1 MGCKCEK
8 HFCNLKTPKTFRPD
22 WMKDIPDHVPLSQI
36 TIPGTHNSCAFTGG
50 VMAVTQTWS
59 VPLQLRAGLRYF
71 DLRLRRYNKQL
82 RFYHGIMNQC
92 MGFEEVLREFDAFL
106 KEHPSETVIMAV
118 QEEYKVCCTE
128 QSMTELF
135 SEYTKAYEDV
145 IVKYQGKD
153 VALGD
158 IRGKILFVKA
168 FHILATRISNF
179 NVQNDWV
186 VNFPSSIK
194 DKKRKIK
201 RHLNKAIVDVSST
214 KIYVNYLSG
223 SSDYILVT
231 PEKNAYQTNKVVFR
245 FKGRLGIVLADFPGE
260 ELIDH
265 LLAQNDFTEANY
277 PRQSEEAV
285 GIESGMNVHIFNANT
300 MKYLAVDKEKRFK
313 CVKAPFVF
321 RIEKGDSIHEQQDA
335 SRDTQVN
342 LIKDDTGSGGNWFVS
357 GEEVRLIAVD
367 EGSEVKVVVHSY
379 ERYLQ
384 KRCLDVANKQQDLQM
399 QDKKNCIMNR
409 ERILLYT
416 YSEGVSASTS
426 ANKEQYLCSDYVYN
440 DSKLKVQN
448 VIMNANIKDDGNQW
462 LIYKA

>member
-8 HFCNLKTPKTFRPD
+8 HFCNLKTPKTLHPN
-22 WMKDIPDHVPLSQI
+22 WMNDVPDHIPLSQI

-59 VPLQLRAGLRYF
+59 IPLQLRAGLRYF

-92 MGFEEVLREFDAFL
+92 MGFEEVLCEFNAFL
-106 KEHPSETVIMAV
+106 KEYPSETIIMAV
-118 QEEYKVCCTE
+118 QEEYNKCCTE
-128 QSMTELF
+128 TSMAQLF

-145 IVKYQGKD
+145 IVQYKGKD
-153 VALGD
+153 VLIGD

-168 FHILATRISNF
+168 FHILATRITNF

-201 RHLNKAIVDVSST
+201 RHLNKAIVDVNST

-265 LLAQNDFTEANY
+265 LLAQNDFTEGNY
-277 PRQSEEAV
+277 PRQREEGV
-285 GIESGMNVHIFNANT
+285 KIESGMNVHILNANT
-300 MKYLAVDKEKRFK
+300 LKYLAIDKEKGFK
-313 CVKAPFVF
+313 CVKVPFVF
-321 RIEKGDSIHEQQDA
+321 RIEKGDWLKEQHDV
-335 SRDTQVN
+335 SKDTQVN
-342 LIKDDTGSGGNWFVS
+342 LIKEDRSVGGNGFVS
-357 GEEVRLIAVD
+357 GEEVKLCAVD
-367 EGSEVKVVVHSY
+367 GGNEVKLVLHSY
-379 ERYLQ
+379 ERYLK
-384 KRCLDVANKQQDLQM
+384 KRCLDVVNNEHHDTQI
-399 QDKKNCIMNR
+399 QDKKECIMNR
-409 ERILLYT
+409 ERILLYK
-416 YSEGVSASTS
+416 YNDDMSTNT
-426 ANKEQYLCSDYVYN
+426 NKEQQYLCSDYIYN
-440 DSKLKVQN
+440 DSTLKIQD
-448 VIMNANIKDDGNQW
+448 VIMNTNITDDGNQG
-462 LIYKA
+462 LIDKV